1 MNDLTAPS
9 IESGYAWWLAAL
21 ALLIASISF
30 AAATCVP
37 LLLKPMQAD
46 LGASTESLAMVHMA
60 MLFGAG
66 FGGLLFGR
74 VSERVGFF
82 PLALIGAL
90 AISAGLAGTALAQS
104 VTTLMACVGLLIGFF
119 GQGIFFSPMAGEL
132 SQWFDRHR
140 ALAIAIVASGQGA
153 GGLFLAPVLRVSAQ
167 HWGWRE
173 TLAGFA
179 VGGGA
184 LLLACVLAFRRTPPT
199 RVRERVLTA
208 PEPSVLSQTANTRSA
223 TLVWGLGAC
232 LALSCFA
239 TFLVIGHI
247 TAAAE
252 EAGVAPALAAMLVS
266 TMLGASL
273 ITRLGAATLGARWG
287 HYRTVLWASIC
298 HGMGSATLAWSVGSS
313 MTGMVVGV
321 GLMGIGFGAYLPG
334 YAVLVREFFP
344 AHQAGRRIG
353 EVNFLAFITSGL
365 GSFAGGSLHDMSG
378 DYRLAF
384 AATVAANVLGLMGL
398 LRLRRVLRTC

>member
-1 MNDLTAPS
+1 MHDTTLPS
-9 IESGYAWWLAAL
+9 IESGYAWWLAGL
-21 ALLIASISF
+21 ALLIASIAF

-46 LGASTESLAMVHMA
+46 LGISTKSLSLVHMT
-60 MLFGAG
+60 MLVGAG
-66 FGGLLFGR
+66 FGGLVFGR
-74 VSERVGFF
+74 IGERVGFL
-82 PLALIGAL
+82 PLAVTGAL
-90 AISAGLAGTALAQS
+90 AISAGLAGTALAQG
-104 VTTLMACVGLLIGFF
+104 VTTLVLSVGLLIGFF
-119 GQGIFFSPMAGEL
+119 GQGIFFSPMTGEL

-153 GGLFLAPVLRVSAQ
+153 GGLFLAPALRISAQ

-179 VGGGA
+179 IVGGA
-184 LLLACVLAFRRTPPT
+184 VLLACVLGFRRA
-199 RVRERVLTA
+199 A
-208 PEPSVLSQTANTRSA
+208 PAPAPQTARAHPHASPA
-223 TLVWGLGAC
+223 ARAVMPQALTLVWGLGAC

-252 EAGVAPALAAMLVS
+252 EAGAVPTLAAMLVS

-273 ITRLGAATLGARWG
+273 VTRLGGSTIGARWG
-287 HYRTVLWASIC
+287 HYRTLAWASVC
-298 HGMGSATLAWSVGSS
+298 HAVGSVALALSVGSS
-313 MTGMVVGV
+313 MAGMALGV

-344 AHQAGRRIG
+344 ANQAGRRIG
-353 EVNFLAFITSGL
+353 EVNFLAFITSGF
-365 GSFAGGSLHDMSG
+365 GSYAGGWLHDLSG
-378 DYRLAF
+378 NYRVAF
-384 AATVAANVLGLMGL
+384 ACAVIANVLGLMGL
-398 LRLRRVLRTC
+398 LRLRGQLRIF